1 MNIMKKRK
9 GEKMEV
15 FYKAISYLPDKIKNA
30 LMNFNQ
36 KNDVCEI
43 RLRSDLPVSVTTF
56 QKNFF
61 INFQGQITS
70 EKEAVRCNEKEM
82 MFTVNRLC
90 EGSIYRHIN
99 TIKEGYIITPCGLR
113 VGICGEATY
122 DCKQNLTD
130 VIDIITSLNIRIP
143 RKIDNASDG
152 LIKFY
157 KRNGLYPTLIFS
169 SPGVGKTTLLRDLAI
184 KISSFENYP
193 YRVAVIDER
202 KELFPSGSDFKLS
215 AGLLDILS
223 GYRKSLALENA
234 IRSLNSQIIICDE
247 IGAYDDTEAILNASL
262 SGVKLIA
269 STHCDS
275 FAELNLK
282 PNLKK
287 LLKNNVFKFAVHLY
301 KSFDSKV
308 PAIDIREIK
317 KE

>member
-1 MNIMKKRK
+1 
-9 GEKMEV
+9 MEV

-184 KISSFENYP
+184 KISSFH
-193 YRVAVIDER
+193 
-202 KELFPSGSDFKLS
+202 
-215 AGLLDILS
+215 
-223 GYRKSLALENA
+223 
-234 IRSLNSQIIICDE
+234 Q
-247 IGAYDDTEAILNASL
+247 
-262 SGVKLIA
+262 
-269 STHCDS
+269 
-275 FAELNLK
+275 
-282 PNLKK
+282 
-287 LLKNNVFKFAVHLY
+287 
-301 KSFDSKV
+301 
-308 PAIDIREIK
+308 
-317 KE
+317 